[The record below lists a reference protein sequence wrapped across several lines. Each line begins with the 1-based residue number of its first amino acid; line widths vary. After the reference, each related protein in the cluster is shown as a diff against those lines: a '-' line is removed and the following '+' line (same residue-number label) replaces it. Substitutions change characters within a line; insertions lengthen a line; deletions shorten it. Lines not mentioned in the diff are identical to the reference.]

1 MTDNSHSILSDQAN
15 EGSRRP
21 GPFGPALALLPKNQ
35 NLVTVNHD
43 DTIHDAIGRLIDD
56 NFSQLPVL
64 GPTGNVVGV
73 FTWQSYGKRTRDL
86 REVSNKIKPLDL
98 PVTEAMEEGAF
109 LGPDIYIDTAT
120 DWSYLDY
127 VLIGTA
133 QELLGVLTVSD
144 VFGRL
149 NDFAEAFVLLYELEH
164 DVRVLIASVTTRDSL
179 VDLISNTNIGSG
191 ERTPTEL
198 TEFTFSQYRTLI
210 CSKHNW
216 EVFEPVFGRM
226 RELVDTDFKEVTK
239 LRNDVFH
246 FKRTITARDT
256 DRLRR
261 FRKQIRYDIDTYQ
274 KRVGKDSNLGKL

>member
-1 MTDNSHSILSDQAN
+1 MTDTSHSILGDQAT

-21 GPFGPALALLPKNQ
+21 GPFGPAYALLPKNQ
-35 NLVTVNHD
+35 NLVTINHD
-43 DTIHDAIGRLIDD
+43 DPIHNAIGRLIDN

-64 GPTGNVVGV
+64 DPSGDVVGV
-73 FTWQSYGKRTRDL
+73 FTWQSYGKRTMDL
-86 REVSNKIKPLDL
+86 REGSNKIKPLDL
-98 PVTEAMEEGAF
+98 PVSEAMEEGLF

-120 DWSYLDY
+120 DWSDLDY

-164 DVRVLIASVTTRDSL
+164 DVRDLIRIVTTRDSL
-179 VDLISNTNIGSG
+179 VDLISNTNIGVG
-191 ERTPTEL
+191 ERTPTQL

-210 CSKHNW
+210 CSKSNW
-216 EVFEPVFGRM
+216 EVFEPLFRRM

-246 FKRTITARDT
+246 FKRAITARDT
-256 DRLRR
+256 DRLQR
-261 FRKQIRYDIDTYQ
+261 FRKQIKYDIETYQ
-274 KRVGKDSNLGKL
+274 KQFGKDANSEQ